1 MFQYLKSK
9 DATDDVVQE
18 TFLRIWSNRANLNP
32 DVSFKSYLFTIA
44 YHFLLKEMRRQLNNP
59 LMEDYVEYLNRS
71 STETAEAES
80 LMCYDQFVN
89 ALEKGKQHL
98 SPRQRIIF
106 EMNKEYGMSIS
117 EISEKLSITNQVVR
131 NQLCMALKILRVEL
145 RQYYPLLLLFLKHP
159 QQVFTKD
166 MIYEHVWG
174 NTVAIDDNA
183 IMVYINRLRGKIEEN
198 KQSPQHIITIR
209 GLGYRFIP

>member
-1 MFQYLKSK
+1 MHCETIEKQRKILLSVRNGSEKAYQELYEQWVSRLYGFVFQYLKSK

-32 DVSFKSYLFTIA
+32 NVSFKSYLFTIA

-71 STETAEAES
+71 STETVEAES

-89 ALEKGKQHL
+89 ALERGKQHL
-98 SPRQRIIF
+98 FPRQRIIF

-145 RQYYPLLLLFLKHP
+145 RQYYPLLLLFLK
-159 QQVFTKD
+159 D
-166 MIYEHVWG
+166 I
-174 NTVAIDDNA
+174 
-183 IMVYINRLRGKIEEN
+183 
-198 KQSPQHIITIR
+198 
-209 GLGYRFIP
+209 

>member
-1 MFQYLKSK
+1 MHCETIEKQRKILLSVRNGSEKAYQELYEQWVSRLYGFVFQYLKSK

-71 STETAEAES
+71 STEIAEAES

-106 EMNKEYGMSIS
+106 EMNKEYGLSIQEIAMQTAIS
-117 EISEKLSITNQVVR
+117 EQSVR
-131 NQLCMALKILRVEL
+131 NQLSTAIQQLRKEMKE
-145 RQYYPLLLLFLKHP
+145 YLLLFILI
-159 QQVFTKD
+159 FLT
-166 MIYEHVWG
+166 
-174 NTVAIDDNA
+174 
-183 IMVYINRLRGKIEEN
+183 
-198 KQSPQHIITIR
+198 
-209 GLGYRFIP
+209 

>member
-1 MFQYLKSK
+1 MHCETIEKQRKILLSVRNGSEKAYQELYEQWVSRLYGFVFQYLKSK

-18 TFLRIWSNRANLNP
+18 TFLRIWSNRVNLNP

-71 STETAEAES
+71 STEIAEAES

-89 ALEKGKQHL
+89 ALEKRKQHL

-131 NQLCMALKILRVEL
+131 NQLYMALKILRVEL
-145 RQYYPLLLLFLKHP
+145 RQYYPLLLLFLK
-159 QQVFTKD
+159 D
-166 MIYEHVWG
+166 I
-174 NTVAIDDNA
+174 
-183 IMVYINRLRGKIEEN
+183 
-198 KQSPQHIITIR
+198 
-209 GLGYRFIP
+209 

>member
-1 MFQYLKSK
+1 
-9 DATDDVVQE
+9 
-18 TFLRIWSNRANLNP
+18 
-32 DVSFKSYLFTIA
+32 
-44 YHFLLKEMRRQLNNP
+44 MRRQLNNP

-98 SPRQRIIF
+98 APRQRIIF

-145 RQYYPLLLLFLKHP
+145 RQYYPLLLLFLK
-159 QQVFTKD
+159 D
-166 MIYEHVWG
+166 I
-174 NTVAIDDNA
+174 
-183 IMVYINRLRGKIEEN
+183 
-198 KQSPQHIITIR
+198 
-209 GLGYRFIP
+209 

>member
-1 MFQYLKSK
+1 MHCETIEKQRKILLSVRNGSEKAYQELYEQWVSRLYGFVFQYLKSK

-89 ALEKGKQHL
+89 ALEKEKQHL

-145 RQYYPLLLLFLKHP
+145 RQYYPLLLLFLK
-159 QQVFTKD
+159 D
-166 MIYEHVWG
+166 I
-174 NTVAIDDNA
+174 
-183 IMVYINRLRGKIEEN
+183 
-198 KQSPQHIITIR
+198 
-209 GLGYRFIP
+209 

>member
-1 MFQYLKSK
+1 MHCETIEKQRKILLSVRNGSEKAYQELYEQWVSRLYGFVFQYLKSK

-89 ALEKGKQHL
+89 ALEKGKQPL

-145 RQYYPLLLLFLKHP
+145 RQYYPLLLLFLK
-159 QQVFTKD
+159 D
-166 MIYEHVWG
+166 I
-174 NTVAIDDNA
+174 
-183 IMVYINRLRGKIEEN
+183 
-198 KQSPQHIITIR
+198 
-209 GLGYRFIP
+209 

>member
-1 MFQYLKSK
+1 MHCETIEKQRKILLSVQNGSEKAYQELYEQWVSRLYGFVFQYLKSK

-145 RQYYPLLLLFLKHP
+145 RQYYPLLLLFLK
-159 QQVFTKD
+159 D
-166 MIYEHVWG
+166 I
-174 NTVAIDDNA
+174 
-183 IMVYINRLRGKIEEN
+183 
-198 KQSPQHIITIR
+198 
-209 GLGYRFIP
+209 

>member
-1 MFQYLKSK
+1 MKHCETIEKQRKILLSVRNGSEKAYQELYEQWVSRLYGFVFQYLKSK

-89 ALEKGKQHL
+89 ALEKGKQYL

-145 RQYYPLLLLFLKHP
+145 RQYYPLLLLFLK
-159 QQVFTKD
+159 D
-166 MIYEHVWG
+166 I
-174 NTVAIDDNA
+174 
-183 IMVYINRLRGKIEEN
+183 
-198 KQSPQHIITIR
+198 
-209 GLGYRFIP
+209 

>member
-1 MFQYLKSK
+1 MHCETIEKQRKILLSVRNGSEKAYQELYEQWVSRLYGFVFQYLKSK

-89 ALEKGKQHL
+89 VLEKGKQHL

-145 RQYYPLLLLFLKHP
+145 RQYYPLLLLFLK
-159 QQVFTKD
+159 D
-166 MIYEHVWG
+166 I
-174 NTVAIDDNA
+174 
-183 IMVYINRLRGKIEEN
+183 
-198 KQSPQHIITIR
+198 
-209 GLGYRFIP
+209 

>member
-1 MFQYLKSK
+1 MHCETIEKQRKILLSVRNGSEKAYQELYEQWVSRLYGFVFQYLKSK

-98 SPRQRIIF
+98 SHRQRIIF
-106 EMNKEYGMSIS
+106 EMNK
-117 EISEKLSITNQVVR
+117 
-131 NQLCMALKILRVEL
+131 
-145 RQYYPLLLLFLKHP
+145 
-159 QQVFTKD
+159 
-166 MIYEHVWG
+166 
-174 NTVAIDDNA
+174 
-183 IMVYINRLRGKIEEN
+183 
-198 KQSPQHIITIR
+198 
-209 GLGYRFIP
+209 

>member
-1 MFQYLKSK
+1 MHCETIEKQRKILLSVRNGSEKAYQELYEQWVSRLYGFVFQYLKSK

-71 STETAEAES
+71 STEIAEAES

-89 ALEKGKQHL
+89 ALKKGKQHL

-145 RQYYPLLLLFLKHP
+145 RQYYPLLLLFLK
-159 QQVFTKD
+159 D
-166 MIYEHVWG
+166 I
-174 NTVAIDDNA
+174 
-183 IMVYINRLRGKIEEN
+183 
-198 KQSPQHIITIR
+198 
-209 GLGYRFIP
+209 

>member
-1 MFQYLKSK
+1 MHCETIEKQRKILLSVRNGSEKAYQELYEQWVSRLYGFVFQYLKSK

-98 SPRQRIIF
+98 SRIIF

-145 RQYYPLLLLFLKHP
+145 RQYYPLLLLFLK
-159 QQVFTKD
+159 D
-166 MIYEHVWG
+166 I
-174 NTVAIDDNA
+174 
-183 IMVYINRLRGKIEEN
+183 
-198 KQSPQHIITIR
+198 
-209 GLGYRFIP
+209 